1 MARRDRDQ
9 ANAPMRAMSIT
20 ETLQMLAKIDASLA
34 SVERTAPRA
43 FAAFGGRDAIQA
55 QSQMTCVGPI
65 PRFTAEQW
73 ELFATE
79 HANSQRGPQY
89 Q

>member
-1 MARRDRDQ
+1 
-9 ANAPMRAMSIT
+9 MRALSIA
-20 ETLQMLAKIDASLA
+20 ETLRMLAKIDASLA